1 MAFKTWQIG
10 LHIQQHEA
18 LAIAVIRGA
27 SGWSLQR
34 WWRLPLM
41 NASTAEG
48 TIPDPQSLAHV
59 LRPWSR
65 ELPLRHRIYLSFP
78 ANRTLQRAFPHPPM
92 RLREREQVAWL
103 SQTMARELDM
113 DPDLL
118 RFDFQDDALSPAF
131 NVTAVQSKE
140 ISALLTL
147 AQTLN
152 VRIAAVTPDAC
163 ALQRLLPFIP
173 SGRQCLVWRDESQA
187 VGDALCVGA

>member
-1 MAFKTWQIG
+1 QGPT
-10 LHIQQHEA
+10 
-18 LAIAVIRGA
+18 R
-27 SGWSLQR
+27 
-34 WWRLPLM
+34 
-41 NASTAEG
+41 
-48 TIPDPQSLAHV
+48 DPQSQALV
-59 LRPWSR
+59 LRPMSR
-65 ELPLRHRIYLSFP
+65 ELPRRHRINLSFP
-78 ANRTLQRAFPHPPM
+78 ATPTLQRAFPHPPM
-92 RLREREQVAWL
+92 RLRERELVAWL

-173 SGRQCLVWRDESQA
+173 SGRQCLVWRDESLWLWA
-187 VGDALCVGA
+187 PRYAWGRRSARAATAGPARAGPLS

>member
-41 NASTAEG
+41 DVSTAES

-65 ELPLRHRIYLSFP
+65 
-78 ANRTLQRAFPHPPM
+78 
-92 RLREREQVAWL
+92 
-103 SQTMARELDM
+103 
-113 DPDLL
+113 
-118 RFDFQDDALSPAF
+118 
-131 NVTAVQSKE
+131 
-140 ISALLTL
+140 
-147 AQTLN
+147 
-152 VRIAAVTPDAC
+152 
-163 ALQRLLPFIP
+163 
-173 SGRQCLVWRDESQA
+173 
-187 VGDALCVGA
+187 

>member
-18 LAIAVIRGA
+18 LAIAVIHGA

-65 ELPLRHRIYLSFP
+65 ELPLRHRIYLLFSRKSDI
-78 ANRTLQRAFPHPPM
+78 AT
-92 RLREREQVAWL
+92 
-103 SQTMARELDM
+103 
-113 DPDLL
+113 
-118 RFDFQDDALSPAF
+118 RFSTSADA
-131 NVTAVQSKE
+131 
-140 ISALLTL
+140 SAGT
-147 AQTLN
+147 
-152 VRIAAVTPDAC
+152 
-163 ALQRLLPFIP
+163 
-173 SGRQCLVWRDESQA
+173 
-187 VGDALCVGA
+187 

>member
-92 RLREREQVAWL
+92 RLREREQVHGFHKRWRV
-103 SQTMARELDM
+103 SWIWIRTYCVSIFRTMR
-113 DPDLL
+113 
-118 RFDFQDDALSPAF
+118 
-131 NVTAVQSKE
+131 
-140 ISALLTL
+140 
-147 AQTLN
+147 
-152 VRIAAVTPDAC
+152 
-163 ALQRLLPFIP
+163 
-173 SGRQCLVWRDESQA
+173 
-187 VGDALCVGA
+187 

>member
-34 WWRLPLM
+34 WWRLPLV

-65 ELPLRHRIYLSFP
+65 ELPLRHLFISLFP
-78 ANRTLQRAFPHPPM
+78 QIGHCNALFHIRRCVCGNVSKSHGFHKRWRVSWIWIRTYCVSTFRTM
-92 RLREREQVAWL
+92 R
-103 SQTMARELDM
+103 
-113 DPDLL
+113 
-118 RFDFQDDALSPAF
+118 
-131 NVTAVQSKE
+131 
-140 ISALLTL
+140 
-147 AQTLN
+147 
-152 VRIAAVTPDAC
+152 
-163 ALQRLLPFIP
+163 
-173 SGRQCLVWRDESQA
+173 
-187 VGDALCVGA
+187 

>member
-59 LRPWSR
+59 TATLEPRAAATSP
-65 ELPLRHRIYLSFP
+65 YLSLFSRKSDI
-78 ANRTLQRAFPHPPM
+78 AT
-92 RLREREQVAWL
+92 
-103 SQTMARELDM
+103 
-113 DPDLL
+113 
-118 RFDFQDDALSPAF
+118 RFSTSADA
-131 NVTAVQSKE
+131 
-140 ISALLTL
+140 SAGT
-147 AQTLN
+147 
-152 VRIAAVTPDAC
+152 
-163 ALQRLLPFIP
+163 
-173 SGRQCLVWRDESQA
+173 
-187 VGDALCVGA
+187 